1 MKARTLLW
9 IVVAAGGLRAQVTWE
24 RLLNAAKEPQN
35 WLTYSGTYSSQR
47 YSTLTQITPANVT
60 DLEMKWVWQADSI
73 QKNEATPLVVDGVM
87 YTTQAPN
94 DVVALDA
101 KTGRIY
107 WVFQYKVSP
116 DVRLCC
122 GQVNRGL
129 AILGNTLFLGTVDA
143 HLLALD
149 AKNGRVLWNTE
160 VADPKLGYSITEAP
174 LVIKDKVVLGPAG
187 GEYGIR
193 GFFAAYNASDGKLA
207 WKFHTVP
214 AGGEPGSETW
224 AGDSWKH
231 GSAASW
237 ITGSYD
243 PDLNLIYYGTGN
255 PGPDWNPDERKGD
268 NLYSCSLVALDA
280 DTGNLKWHFQFTPN
294 DSSDW
299 DSTQVPVLSEMD
311 WNGARRKV
319 LMLANRNGFFYV
331 LDRTNGQF
339 LRGNAFVHQTWA
351 AGLDEK
357 GRPVRLPD
365 TQPTVEG
372 TRLYPG
378 MQGGTNWYSP
388 SFSPRTG
395 FFYLSAWKDYYSYF
409 SKLPVQY
416 NEGQNFYGGA
426 TKSAVQPIRRGPINV
441 WTDAA
446 GHGEVIALD
455 PHTGQEKWS
464 FKTNDVSDSGILTT
478 ASDLLFTGGREGYFW
493 ALDARS
499 GQPLWHATTGGQISS
514 TAITYM
520 IDGRQYVA
528 ISANHALFVFGLRD
542 R

>member
-1 MKARTLLW
+1 MSGRAVL
-9 IVVAAGGLRAQVTWE
+9 IFAAAALALNAQVTWD

-47 YSTLTQITPANVT
+47 YSALSQITPANVA

-101 KTGRIY
+101 KTGRVY
-107 WVFQYKVSP
+107 WTFQYKVSP

-207 WKFHTVP
+207 WKFSTVP
-214 AGGEPGSETW
+214 AAGEPGVETW

-268 NLYSCSLVALDA
+268 NLYSCSMVALDA
-280 DTGNLKWHFQFTPN
+280 ETGKLKWHFQFTPN

-299 DSTQVPVLSEMD
+299 DSTQVPVLAEID
-311 WNGARRKV
+311 WNGARRMV

-331 LDRTNGQF
+331 LDRTSGRF

-351 AGLDEK
+351 AGLDEN
-357 GRPVRLPD
+357 GRPIRLPD

-372 TRLYPG
+372 TRIYPG

-395 FFYLSAWKDYYSYF
+395 LFYISAWKDYYSYF
-409 SKLPVQY
+409 SKLPASY

-441 WTDAA
+441 WTESA

-455 PHTGQEKWS
+455 PHSGQEKWS
-464 FKTNDVSDSGILTT
+464 FPTNDVSDSGILTT

-493 ALDARS
+493 ALDART
-499 GQPLWHATTGGQISS
+499 GKALWHATTGGQISS
-514 TAITYM
+514 TAITYVV
-520 IDGRQYVA
+520 DGKQYVA